1 MKKRLLAALL
11 TVAMVASFGA
21 CGAKKEEA
29 TTGEATEE
37 TVDSDVAYIQ
47 EKGTLVVGIT
57 DFAPMDYK
65 DDNGTNVRTKQKNA
79 ICCREWMLIWR
90 KRLPSH
96 LA

>member
-47 EKGTLVVGIT
+47 EKGT
-57 DFAPMDYK
+57 
-65 DDNGTNVRTKQKNA
+65 
-79 ICCREWMLIWR
+79 
-90 KRLPSH
+90 
-96 LA
+96 

>member
-47 EKGTLVVGIT
+47 EKGTLLLWIIRMTMATGLVL
-57 DFAPMDYK
+57 
-65 DDNGTNVRTKQKNA
+65 
-79 ICCREWMLIWR
+79 MLIWR